1 MVQTPSVIRRDGK
14 WYVDSGS
21 VSYGPYSLIEAMAK
35 KRELNDNVDR
45 DFEANV
51 SNIKESA

>member
-1 MVQTPSVIRRDGK
+1 MANAPKVIRRGGR

-21 VSYGPYSLIEAMAK
+21 VSYGPYSLIEAMTK

>member
-1 MVQTPSVIRRDGK
+1 MPKVIRRDGK
-14 WYVDSGS
+14 WYVDSES
-21 VSYGPYSLIEAMAK
+21 VSHGPYSLIEAMTK

-51 SNIKESA
+51 SNIKEQA